1 MFLREFQ
8 DSVKLMMLRTLQ
20 LFTGLIPLIILVKSS
35 VPWCLTGSWISLYI
49 YHPLIL
55 IRVYTRSHIVYTTI
69 VSFQMNI
76 EYQRKIKN
84 RKKKIVLDRSWTEI
98 TICCKLMAFK
108 CWFLSKRHVGISK
121 KQPSEEFC
129 EKICP

>member
-8 DSVKLMMLRTLQ
+8 DSVKLMMLRTLL

-98 TICCKLMAFK
+98 RICCKLMPFK
-108 CWFLSKRHVGISK
+108 CWFLNKRHVGISK